1 MSAAYVPEE
10 HLPPRPL
17 AAGAE
22 LTERLGRVVD
32 GDDGAWRWLHDTFAP
47 RLHRRLHAR
56 YARFRGVDV
65 EEVFQDAFLF
75 FYQSAPRT
83 FGRFLDE
90 VPAAER
96 TETRLDAYL
105 WDLACGIASNRLR
118 SARRRPAP
126 SPIPVE
132 QAVDPVDAERRT
144 LDRDLLTKLK
154 ACLKRAGS
162 RSYLYYKLRFVDGFT
177 PEEIAR
183 ATGWSR
189 KITYKLRPVLDGAI
203 DRCARALGLR

>member
-1 MSAAYVPEE
+1 MPATSLPDE
-10 HLPPRPL
+10 HAPP
-17 AAGAE
+17 GID
-22 LTERLGRVVD
+22 LTERLARVVD
-32 GDDGAWRWLHDTFAP
+32 GDDEARRWLHDTFAP
-47 RLHRRLHAR
+47 RLFRRLHAR
-56 YARFRGVDV
+56 YARSRSVDV

-75 FYQSAPRT
+75 FIQSAPRT

-90 VPAAER
+90 VPTAQR

-126 SPIPVE
+126 SPVPVE
-132 QAVDPVDAERRT
+132 QAVDPIDSERQT
-144 LDRDLLTKLK
+144 LDRDLLAKLK
-154 ACLKRAGS
+154 ACVKRAGS

-177 PEEIAR
+177 PEEIVL

-189 KITYKLRPVLDGAI
+189 KITYKLRLVLDGAI
-203 DRCARALGLR
+203 ERCARRLGLR

>member
-1 MSAAYVPEE
+1 MSAAQLSDDHVP
-10 HLPPRPL
+10 LRPVG
-17 AAGAE
+17 AGEA
-22 LTERLGRVVD
+22 LTERLTRVVD
-32 GDDGAWRWLHDTFAP
+32 GDEDARRWLHDTFAP
-47 RLHRRLHAR
+47 RLSRRLRAR
-56 YARFRGVDV
+56 YARSRGVDV

-75 FYQSAPRT
+75 FFQSAPRT

-90 VPAAER
+90 VPATER
-96 TETRLDAYL
+96 TEGRLDAYL

-118 SARRRPAP
+118 SARRAPAP

-132 QAVDPVDAERRT
+132 SAVDPVDAERLT

-177 PEEIAR
+177 PEEITL

-189 KITYKLRPVLDGAI
+189 KITYKLRLVLDGAI
-203 DRCARALGLR
+203 DRCARRLGLR